1 MSKMRSI
8 AASGA
13 GGVIP
18 GRAERARDLGISAVA
33 PFEIAVNGGGCVVP
47 NPRPAPTA
55 HFENHP

>member
-1 MSKMRSI
+1 MRSI